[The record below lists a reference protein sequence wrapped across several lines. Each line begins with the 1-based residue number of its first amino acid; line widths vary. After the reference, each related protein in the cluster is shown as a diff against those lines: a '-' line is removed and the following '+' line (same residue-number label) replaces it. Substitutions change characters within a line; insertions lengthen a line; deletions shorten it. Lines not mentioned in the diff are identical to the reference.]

1 MVNCAFSGGLSPRQN
16 SERLEMNTH
25 TRITLIL
32 LATLLAAPVTTLAQG
47 ASAPPTDLNPAVLKV
62 NDDTIYAAEI
72 SMVMQNI
79 VAQLGGPDKV
89 EDQQQVVQMAT
100 QRVVEQKLLAQEARR
115 FGIQADE
122 LRVAQMMQA
131 VEQQAGGREAL
142 EATLKTRGSSIE
154 RLTAMFTEMDLARSF
169 IEKQISPTIKV
180 TDEEVTTFYAENPE
194 LFLTDEQVHARH
206 IIFMAAQDADAQ
218 TVVDARAKAEE
229 ARKRALAGED
239 FAELATEL
247 SEGPS
252 APKGGDLGF
261 FTREQMVPTFAAAAF
276 DLEVGGIS
284 PVVRTSFGLHV
295 IKVVE
300 KRPAGKLPFDEVSE
314 HVRSNLVQQ
323 KTGETVGE
331 LLNSLAEK
339 ATVTPLMAGA
349 AQAPGAPAASQ
360 QPPQ

>member
-1 MVNCAFSGGLSPRQN
+1 
-16 SERLEMNTH
+16 MNTH
-25 TRITLIL
+25 TRIALVF
-32 LATLLAAPVTTLAQG
+32 LATVFAAPVIALAQD
-47 ASAPPTDLNPAVLKV
+47 AAAPSTEVNPAVLKV

-79 VAQLGGPDKV
+79 VAQLGGRDKV

-115 FGIQADE
+115 FGIQPNE
-122 LRVAQMMQA
+122 LRIAQMTQA

-142 EATLKTRGSSIE
+142 EASLKTRGSSIE

-180 TDEEVTTFYAENPE
+180 SDEEVTAFYAENPE
-194 LFLTDEQVHARH
+194 LFFADEQVHAQH
-206 IIFMAAQDADAQ
+206 VVFMATLEADAQ
-218 TVVDARAKAEE
+218 TVAEARTKAEE

-239 FAELATEL
+239 FAELAREL

-252 APKGGDLGF
+252 APNGGDLGF
-261 FTREQMVPTFAAAAF
+261 FTQAQMEPTFAAAAF
-276 DLEVGGIS
+276 ALEPGAIS
-284 PVVRTSFGLHV
+284 PVVRTRFGLHV
-295 IKVVE
+295 IKVIE

-314 HVRSNLVQQ
+314 QVRSNLVQQ
-323 KTGETVGE
+323 KTGATVGK
-331 LLNSLAEK
+331 LLESLADK
-339 ATVTPLMAGA
+339 ATVTQLMAGP
-349 AQAPGAPAASQ
+349 AQAPGAPSDS